1 MTREEMLLVF
11 GEMRKTYP
19 VYYKQLTRQEA
30 ENMVSVWADLFV
42 DYPASLILAAA
53 KQFMMNDTTG
63 FPPVPGQ
70 IMAIV
75 NEITRPD
82 ADILTEAE
90 AWTHVARAIG
100 NSQYHAKEEF
110 DKLPPL
116 VQRIVGGPDRLH
128 EWANY
133 EDGEQSIAMNVRPL
147 ICRSYAQIAEQ
158 ERADK
163 LLPPSMQAN
172 VKALREA
179 ARPALEEPHE
189 EPLRIES
196 REPEHQQTGGAGF
209 ERFMAALKGLAGTK
223 SMDGEL
229 SDDTRMDDM
238 EARAKLERMAQTLR
252 GGVV

>member
-1 MTREEMLLVF
+1 VTREEMLLVF

-42 DYPASLILAAA
+42 DYPASLILSAA
-53 KQFMMNDTTG
+53 KQFMMNDTKG

-75 NEITRPD
+75 NATLKPASD
-82 ADILTEAE
+82 VPSEAE
-90 AWTHVARAIG
+90 AWEQVKRAVS
-100 NSQYHAKEEF
+100 NSAYNAGKEFAKLHPIL
-110 DKLPPL
+110 KRL
-116 VQRIVGGPDRLH
+116 VGGPDTLYR
-128 EWANY
+128 WALMD
-133 EDGEQSIAMNVRPL
+133 EEVLDMNIRPM
-147 ICRSYAQIAEQ
+147 ICRSYNQYAEQ
-158 ERADK
+158 ERTDK

-209 ERFMAALKGLAGTK
+209 ERFMAALKGMAGTK

-252 GGVV
+252 GGAV

>member
-1 MTREEMLLVF
+1 MLLVF

-53 KQFMMNDTTG
+53 KQFMMNDTKG

-75 NEITRPD
+75 NATLKPASD
-82 ADILTEAE
+82 VPSEAE
-90 AWTHVARAIG
+90 AWEQIKRAVSNG
-100 NSQYHAKEEF
+100 LYNAGREF
-110 DKLPPL
+110 DKLHPIL
-116 VQRIVGGPDRLH
+116 KRLVGGPDTLYR
-128 EWANY
+128 WALM
-133 EDGEQSIAMNVRPL
+133 EEETLDMNIRPM
-147 ICRSYAQIAEQ
+147 ICRSYNQYAEQ

-172 VKALREA
+172 VKALRDA

-196 REPEHQQTGGAGF
+196 REPERPQNGGAGF

-252 GGVV
+252 GGAV

>member
-1 MTREEMLLVF
+1 MTRDETIMLL
-11 GEMRKTYP
+11 GAIRAGYP
-19 VYYKQLTRQEA
+19 RFYDGVEDMDAIVDL
-30 ENMVSVWADLFV
+30 WAGMFV
-42 DYPASLILAAA
+42 DYPADLVMEAYRRFLTEDN
-53 KQFMMNDTTG
+53 KG
-63 FPPVPGQ
+63 FPPVIGQ
-70 IMAIV
+70 IMHQINDIV
-75 NEITRPD
+75 RPD

-133 EDGEQSIAMNVRPL
+133 EDGEQSIAINVRPL

-196 REPEHQQTGGAGF
+196 REPERPQNGGAGF

-223 SMDGEL
+223 SMDGEI
-229 SDDTRMDDM
+229 SDDTRLDDM
-238 EARAKLERMAQTLR
+238 EARAKVERMAQTLR
-252 GGVV
+252 GGAV

>member
-42 DYPASLILAAA
+42 DYPASLILSAA
-53 KQFMMNDTTG
+53 KQFMMNDTKG

-75 NEITRPD
+75 NATLKPASD
-82 ADILTEAE
+82 VPSEAE
-90 AWTHVARAIG
+90 AWEQVKRAVSNG
-100 NSQYHAKEEF
+100 LYNAGREF
-110 DKLPPL
+110 EKLHPIL
-116 VQRIVGGPDRLH
+116 KRLVGGPDTLYR
-128 EWANY
+128 WALM
-133 EDGEQSIAMNVRPL
+133 EEEVLDMNIRPM
-147 ICRSYAQIAEQ
+147 ICRSYNQYAEQ

-196 REPEHQQTGGAGF
+196 REPERPQNGGAGF

-252 GGVV
+252 GGAV